1 MREPHEGRSPSRTS
15 NEAAALSVSLPGA
28 LLRIS
33 RLSPRSLH
41 SVLADRHRWPPHE
54 AAPFAAFLLPAL
66 HYAPERRATAAQCLQ
81 HAWLG
86 AP

>member
-1 MREPHEGRSPSRTS
+1 M
-15 NEAAALSVSLPGA
+15 SLPGA